1 MIISAQKSAL
11 TSEINFQNI
20 HQSDTSKI
28 SVLNICIYKQKK
40 LQVFLTKLKLY
51 IEFNHEKFRFKMNKK
66 LYIVF
71 LLKNAVFN

>member
-1 MIISAQKSAL
+1 M
-11 TSEINFQNI
+11 
-20 HQSDTSKI
+20 HQSNTFKI
-28 SVLNICIYKQKK
+28 SVLNIFTDKQEK
-40 LQVFLTKLKLY
+40 LQIFLTKLKLY